1 MPNIQTRIGNR
12 RTSAHFR
19 IECDRTGGSP
29 YPIPR
34 VHQIDEHSC
43 GFLAALT
50 VVRYYDP
57 SVPTRDVLEALMP
70 SPTRGCSQQ
79 EMIRALKRFE
89 IKARYFERL
98 SWGAL
103 RGLADGGSCIIVTV
117 QPEEWVSD
125 HWTVVRGIEEW
136 PEKTVILSNPAP
148 TGYDYKGLDKDGSMS
163 WRDFN
168 HVWWPRGAALVCSRR
183 TT

>member
-50 VVRYYDP
+50 VVRYFDP
-57 SVPTRDVLEALMP
+57 AVPTRDVLKVLMP
-70 SPTRGCSQQ
+70 SPTRGCSQR
-79 EMIRALKRFE
+79 EMIRALKRFG
-89 IKARYFERL
+89 IKAEYHE
-98 SWGAL
+98 
-103 RGLADGGSCIIVTV
+103 GLKWWDLVNTYWMGWSLIVTV
-117 QPEEWVSD
+117 WPEEWVSD
-125 HWTVVRGIEEW
+125 HWTVVRRLEQQ
-136 PEKTVILSNPAP
+136 PCRVLLSNPAP
-148 TGYDYKGLDKDGSMS
+148 TGYEYDGLEEDGSLS
-163 WRDFN
+163 WYDFN
-168 HVWWPRGAALVCSRR
+168 KVWWPKGAALICRKE
-183 TT
+183 